1 MVCVFIIGVLA
12 GILLTVI
19 GLVLAVTGD
28 DNEE

>member
-1 MVCVFIIGVLA
+1 MCVFIIGVLS

-28 DNEE
+28 DEE

>member
-28 DNEE
+28 EDE

>member
-1 MVCVFIIGVLA
+1 MMCVFIIGVLS

-28 DNEE
+28 DEE